1 MFRAL
6 QEVTFKYPSSK
17 TGIPE
22 DRDIFVLD
30 VSEDSI
36 LGFSIKDLP
45 NREEF
50 LNAVRIINEAIDSNP
65 NNYRRF
71 KLNKIVQ
78 KEELNGKKVQ

>member
-1 MFRAL
+1 MFRSL
-6 QEVTFKYPSSK
+6 QEATFKYPSSK

-22 DRDIFVLD
+22 DRDIFILD
-30 VSEDSI
+30 VSGDSI

-50 LNAVRIINEAIDSNP
+50 LNAVKVINETIDSNP
-65 NNYRRF
+65 NSYRRF

-78 KEELNGKKVQ
+78 EEKLNGKKVQ